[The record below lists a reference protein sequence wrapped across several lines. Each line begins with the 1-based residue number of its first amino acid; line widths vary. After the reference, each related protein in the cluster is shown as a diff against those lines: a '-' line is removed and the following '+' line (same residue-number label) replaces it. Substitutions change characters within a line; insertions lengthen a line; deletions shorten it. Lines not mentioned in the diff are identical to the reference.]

1 MSKSKIWGIVLLVG
15 ALIVGVWFYTQNQTD
30 GVSAGSEKQ
39 PVATELKLGAIYPLT
54 GPAATF
60 GDAFKRGAELAAER
74 ANAEGIKVNLVFEDS
89 KTNPK
94 AGIAAYQ
101 KLRSQDIRLMLTTI
115 SAIALAIE
123 PVAREDGVLLF
134 ADVAYPGITKDKP
147 LLFRHSSTAE
157 QEARVIFN
165 HLVARTPA
173 LSTGV
178 MWINDDYG
186 RAFKEEMERLGR
198 QKMEFHFAGYEKAA
212 SDLRAETAKLLDAN
226 VDTVV
231 VVGYGKAMGLALRR
245 LREAGFKG
253 ELIANVG
260 LTLTPDAVATAG
272 GAAEGVL
279 YTHIDI
285 DESNPEYQRFATR
298 YKEKYG
304 TSPPSFAAL
313 SYNSA
318 ALLIDAARK
327 SGPEPHAIASVI
339 LSRKTHEGAG
349 ENMVITADGDILP
362 PVSLK
367 RYEKQQND

>member
-1 MSKSKIWGIVLLVG
+1 MNRIKVLISLVVLIAVGGAVLMLSKLQNSVPITANGDEQG
-15 ALIVGVWFYTQNQTD
+15 GVVQI
-30 GVSAGSEKQ
+30 
-39 PVATELKLGAIYPLT
+39 GAIYPLT
-54 GPAATF
+54 GPAASF
-60 GDAFKRGAELAAER
+60 GQAFKRGVELAVEVHSAPGAEVKLR
-74 ANAEGIKVNLVFEDS
+74 VEDS

-94 AGIAAYQ
+94 AGVAAYR
-101 KLRSQDIRLMLTTI
+101 KLRSENIDLMLTTI

-123 PVAREDGVLLF
+123 PLARQDGVLLF
-134 ADVAYPGITKDKP
+134 ADVAYPRITKNKP

-157 QEARVIFN
+157 QEARVIFD
-165 HLVARTPA
+165 HLVAKTPA
-173 LSTGV
+173 PSTGV

-186 RAFKEEMERLGR
+186 RAFKEEMERLGQQR
-198 QKMEFHFAGYEKAA
+198 LELHLAGYERAA
-212 SDLRAETAKLLDAN
+212 TDLRAETAKLLDAN

-285 DESNPEYQRFATR
+285 DESNPEYQRFAAR

-304 TSPPSFAAL
+304 ASPPSFAAL

-327 SGPEPHAIASVI
+327 SGPEPRAIANDL

-367 RYEKQQND
+367 TYEKEQND